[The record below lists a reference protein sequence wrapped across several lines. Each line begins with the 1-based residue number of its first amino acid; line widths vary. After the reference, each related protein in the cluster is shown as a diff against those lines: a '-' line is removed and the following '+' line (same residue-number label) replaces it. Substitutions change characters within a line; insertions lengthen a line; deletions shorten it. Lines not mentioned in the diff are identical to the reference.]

1 MLETEETLIDTKGVA
16 RLAAVTPRTVQT
28 WVSERKIPVIRISL
42 GCVRFSKRAV
52 MAALAKFTV
61 EEVA

>member
-16 RLAAVTPRTVQT
+16 RLAVVSPRTVQK
-28 WVSERKIPVIRISL
+28 WVAQRKIPVIRISP

-52 MAALAKFTV
+52 VAALAKLTI